1 MNRDELLKARGWVR
15 HGAGLDLW
23 CPPGAPDG
31 SWVDG
36 DEASRVQVL
45 SDRRHVVA
53 DGSVRFYPTAE
64 QAQTSPLLAACAAR
78 GMCEREVI
86 DQLAREN
93 ARLTVEVQSLAEM
106 VKPSTVVLSDGPMLK
121 QAQAIGAAWE
131 ALARA
136 YIARD
141 CHDALVSRLRGG
153 SCDGAADAEEENWTL
168 IQRQIADAKDAL
180 RALGVDPDADDE
192 PGQVAT

>member
-1 MNRDELLKARGWVR
+1 MSRDELLRARGWVQ

-23 CPPGAPDG
+23 QPPWPEREEWLDRENAIRAQEMRDSMSVNAHG
-31 SWVDG
+31 S
-36 DEASRVQVL
+36 A
-45 SDRRHVVA
+45 
-53 DGSVRFYPTAE
+53 RFYPTAE

-78 GMCEREVI
+78 GMCERDVI

-121 QAQAIGAAWE
+121 QAQAIGEAWK

-141 CHDALVSRLRGG
+141 RHDARVSYLRGC
-153 SCDGAADAEEENWTL
+153 SCDGAADEQEANWTL